1 MRNNF
6 SLPHIMKMG
15 QLIKHIK
22 NENIF
27 CIIPRKYY
35 IAENVRKN
43 TYSISVGDDPSQ
55 KWYDLK

>member
-1 MRNNF
+1 
-6 SLPHIMKMG
+6 MKMG